1 MLNPIQKLLDS
12 KLSYADYRQK
22 YNHSGCADFSN
33 KLQKHFRSF
42 VACSYDLSSKESVSA
57 NVVTGIGENASI
69 VLIFTYLIESNQIKC
84 SVNVAEFLKGYEP
97 YELAYYY
104 TRIDEYTSFDEALK
118 SSVANGNYFLRLMSS
133 ASMTLTES
141 RQITR

>member
-1 MLNPIQKLLDS
+1 MLSSIQKLLDS
-12 KLSYADYRQK
+12 KLSYEDYCLK
-22 YNHSGCADFSN
+22 HNHEGCKDFSN

-42 VACSYDLSSKESVSA
+42 VSCSYDISSKESVSA

-69 VLIFTYLIESNQIKC
+69 VLIFTHLIEANQIKC

-104 TRIDEYTSFDEALK
+104 TRIDEYPSFDAALK
-118 SSVANGNYFLRLMSS
+118 SSVDSGNYFLRLMSS
-133 ASMTLTES
+133 ASLALTES
-141 RQITR
+141 R